1 MLEGLKMINK
11 RASATAV
18 INQIMKN
25 ANGIGTS
32 KTQAKENSQIL
43 GQNGQAVSSKAHS
56 IASIQ
61 NLRTV
66 ATQYI
71 NFVKDTYGNR
81 VVKNINDSTMKE
93 FINHKLENGVSEGTA
108 NTYIS
113 ELAKVSSNL
122 TELGIN
128 STSRDAITAYRSE
141 LKANGHNLQKNHL
154 NRAYSN
160 TQSIINAMSNNS
172 PYSLSTQLQV
182 EIGLRVDDAI
192 NSDKWILTNNN
203 TLKIEGSKNGLNYT
217 TSTLSDETASRV
229 REAINNGYWVNYG
242 EYRESLKEAVESTQQ
257 SWNGTHGLRYNYA
270 QEALANGASRA
281 EISLNM
287 GHSREEITGHYLKE

>member
-1 MLEGLKMINK
+1 MINK